1 MNFRY
6 GMIAMSPR
14 EGFFEARTML
24 AIRSYITEAL
34 EELRHTRWPTRQQA
48 IRLSVIV
55 LGFTAVSAALFG
67 IVDFLLSEIVSILL
81 SASI

>member
-1 MNFRY
+1 
-6 GMIAMSPR
+6 MIALSPR
-14 EGFFEARTML
+14 EGFFETRTML
-24 AIRSYITEAL
+24 ALRSYITEAI

-48 IRLSVIV
+48 VRLSVIV
-55 LGFTAVSAALFG
+55 LGFTAVSSVLFG

>member
-1 MNFRY
+1 
-6 GMIAMSPR
+6 
-14 EGFFEARTML
+14 ML
-24 AIRSYITEAL
+24 TLRSYITEAI

-55 LGFTAVSAALFG
+55 LGFTAVSAVLFG
-67 IVDFLLSEIVSILL
+67 IVDFLLSEIVSMLL